1 MKKLVV
7 IVTIAI
13 TVIGCKISQTNLKSN
28 TMNLKNLHTEDKA
41 VQTHLLFQPTE
52 AKVVSLQIKKNE
64 QLAEHVSKVPALLV
78 CISGKALYNDETGL
92 KILLTN
98 GDYVAI
104 KHDVKHWIDAQE
116 ESNFLLIK

>member
-1 MKKLVV
+1 MKKSLVIL
-7 IVTIAI
+7 IVAI
-13 TVIGCKISQTNLKSN
+13 TLMSCKVSQTNLKSD
-28 TMNLKNLHTEDKA
+28 TMNLKNLHTENKA

-78 CISGKALYNDETGL
+78 CVSGKATYTDETGL

-104 KHDVKHWIDAQE
+104 KQDVKHWIDAQE

>member
-1 MKKLVV
+1 MKKSLV
-7 IVTIAI
+7 IVTVAI
-13 TVIGCKISQTNLKSN
+13 TLMSCKVSQINLKSD
-28 TMNLKNLHTEDKA
+28 TMNLKNLHTENKA

-78 CISGKALYNDETGL
+78 CVSGKATYTDETGL

-104 KHDVKHWIDAQE
+104 KQDVKHWIDAQE

>member
-1 MKKLVV
+1 MKKSLV
-7 IVTIAI
+7 IVTVAI
-13 TVIGCKISQTNLKSN
+13 TLMSCKVSQTNLKSD
-28 TMNLKNLHTEDKA
+28 TMNLKNLHTENKA

-78 CISGKALYNDETGL
+78 CVSGKATYTDETGL

-104 KHDVKHWIDAQE
+104 KQDVKHWIDAQE

>member
-1 MKKLVV
+1 MKKSLVILTV
-7 IVTIAI
+7 AI
-13 TVIGCKISQTNLKSN
+13 TLMSSKVSQTNLKSD
-28 TMNLKNLHTEDKA
+28 TMNLKNLHTENKA

-78 CISGKALYNDETGL
+78 CVSGKATYTDETGL

-104 KHDVKHWIDAQE
+104 KQDVKHWIDAQE

>member
-1 MKKLVV
+1 MKKSLV
-7 IVTIAI
+7 IVTVAI
-13 TVIGCKISQTNLKSN
+13 TLMSCKVSQINLKSD
-28 TMNLKNLHTEDKA
+28 TMNLKNLHTENKA

-52 AKVVSLQIKKNE
+52 AKVVSLQIKKKE

-78 CISGKALYNDETGL
+78 CVSGKATYSDETGL

-104 KHDVKHWIDAQE
+104 KQDVKHWIDAQE

>member
-52 AKVVSLQIKKNE
+52 AKVV
-64 QLAEHVSKVPALLV
+64 
-78 CISGKALYNDETGL
+78 
-92 KILLTN
+92 
-98 GDYVAI
+98 
-104 KHDVKHWIDAQE
+104 
-116 ESNFLLIK
+116 

>member
-1 MKKLVV
+1 MKKVLV
-7 IVTIAI
+7 IVTVAI
-13 TVIGCKISQTNLKSN
+13 TLMSCKISQTNLKSD
-28 TMNLKNLHTEDKA
+28 TMNLKNLHTENKA
-41 VQTHLLFQPTE
+41 VQTNLLFQPTE

-64 QLAEHVSKVPALLV
+64 QLTEHVSKVPALLV
-78 CISGKALYNDETGL
+78 CVSGKATYTDETGL

-104 KHDVKHWIDAQE
+104 QQDVKHWIDAQE

>member
-1 MKKLVV
+1 MKKVLVIGTV
-7 IVTIAI
+7 AI
-13 TVIGCKISQTNLKSN
+13 TLMSCKISQTNLKSD
-28 TMNLKNLHTEDKA
+28 TMNLKNLHTENKA
-41 VQTHLLFQPTE
+41 VQTNLLFQPTE

-78 CISGKALYNDETGL
+78 CVSGKATYTDETGL

-104 KHDVKHWIDAQE
+104 QQDVKHWIDAQE